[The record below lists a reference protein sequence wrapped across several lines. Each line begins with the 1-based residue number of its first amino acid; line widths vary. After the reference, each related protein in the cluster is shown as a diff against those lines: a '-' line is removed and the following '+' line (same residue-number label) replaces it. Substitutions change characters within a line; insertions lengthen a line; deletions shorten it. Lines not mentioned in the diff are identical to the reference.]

1 MRGYRNDPPC
11 FFNRNAPYQG
21 NMIISGRV
29 LKEAKYI
36 NKRYHG
42 EFEWILRV
50 VDWEQLDPDIIQYN
64 RYH

>member
-1 MRGYRNDPPC
+1 
-11 FFNRNAPYQG
+11 
-21 NMIISGRV
+21 MIISGRV